1 MSVNLGTAYAEI
13 KLKSDG
19 FSSGIKQAQADL
31 DAFKAKTKLV
41 ADGFSAVGAG
51 VTKMGTSLTAAVT
64 APIAGLATAAVKTTA
79 TFDQS
84 MSKVQALSGATGK
97 DFDALRAKAIE
108 MGAKTAFSASE
119 AADAMGYMG
128 LAGWKTQEM
137 MDGLPGILDLAAA
150 SQMDLAQASD
160 MVTDFLSAFGL
171 EAKDATNMANEM
183 AYAQANS
190 NTSTQQLG
198 DAFGNCAAQ
207 MHTAGQSMETTTAL
221 LEAMANQGTKGSEAG
236 TALSAT
242 IRDLTQ
248 KMTNYS
254 DQEELAKASADGLVS
269 STGDMNDLLGRNAI
283 QIGKVLIPVSD
294 LNGNFRNLI
303 DIMGDV
309 EKATDGLGSAEKSS
323 ALMQTFTARSIKA
336 VSQVLT
342 EGTGNL
348 KSYEEALY
356 HVDGAAGDMS
366 ETMLQNLNGQLT
378 ILKSTIETLM
388 IQIGDILM
396 PTISKIV
403 ERIRQMV
410 EYFTQL
416 DDAQKKQIVKWAA
429 IAAAVGPV
437 LLIFGKLLGSVG
449 SLIKTA
455 TAIGGWASGIAKAFG
470 LIGTSSAGVGASLS
484 AIATAAAPILAV
496 VAAVAALGVAMK
508 ALYDQNG
515 AFKQSVDNLIS
526 STKKRLSGL
535 MQDAQKMINF
545 VKEKVFGIFDKLKS
559 SFDLSGLD
567 KAMGGLV
574 DAAGKLMEALE
585 PIGKFIVEILGF
597 LAIQI
602 VPVLTLVIGAI
613 NGIVHALAPMIQTI
627 KSVINIVTDVIN
639 IITGLIR
646 GLITGDFTK
655 LKNAVAS
662 LAKDIISLVKNLV
675 DIVFQFIIGF
685 VQGVVATIDTFTG
698 GMITKIVGF
707 FESLW
712 KTISNFFTVTIPQA
726 FDTFVNS
733 ILPQFIDNAK
743 NFFDKLPYN
752 LGYALGIAL
761 TKLKEWGSNALSW
774 VREAIPT
781 IIESISKFFS
791 ELPGKVQKWL
801 LEAINKVKTWG
812 RSMKTSATEI
822 GQSFVTSLVN
832 LIATLPAKI
841 WSWISKIPSKILEA
855 KGSMSNAG
863 AGLFNSLWDGMKSIW
878 SKIESWFRGVLDAVR
893 DFARRIMEGMSD
905 AEEASEGSHADG
917 LAYVPYNGYRATL
930 HEGERVLTKNEAAA
944 YNSGGNGGG
953 NTFNFYS
960 PKALN
965 PYEANRLFE
974 ETVRK
979 MDEGFD

>member
-13 KLKSDG
+13 KVKTKG
-19 FSSGIKQAQADL
+19 FSQGLKQAQADL

-51 VTKMGTSLTAAVT
+51 ATKMGKSLTAAVT

-248 KMTNYS
+248 RMTNFS

-269 STGDMNDLLGRNAI
+269 STGNINDLLGRNAI

-410 EYFTQL
+410 EYFTKL

-437 LLIFGKLLGSVG
+437 LLIFGKLLKSVG

-455 TAIGGWASGIAKAFG
+455 RAIGGWASGIAKAFG

-496 VAAVAALGVAMK
+496 VAAVAALGVAVK

-515 AFKQSVDNLIS
+515 AFKQSIDNLVNS
-526 STKKRLSGL
+526 AKKRLSGL
-535 MQDAQKMINF
+535 MQDAQKMVNF
-545 VKEKVFGIFDKLKS
+545 VKEKVFDKLKS

-585 PIGKFIVEILGF
+585 PIGKFIVEVLLVP
-597 LAIQI
+597 LAVQL
-602 VPVLTLVIGAI
+602 VPVLTSVIGII
-613 NGIVHALAPMIQTI
+613 NGIVRALVPLIQAI
-627 KSVINIVTDVIN
+627 KSVINIVTDVVN
-639 IITGLIR
+639 IITGLIK

-685 VQGVVATIDTFTG
+685 VQGVVTTIDTFTG
-698 GMITKIVGF
+698 GMITKIAGF

-733 ILPQFIDNAK
+733 TLPQFIDNAK

-752 LGYALGIAL
+752 LGYALGTAL
-761 TKLKEWGSNALSW
+761 VKLKEWGSNALSW

-801 LEAINKVKTWG
+801 LEAINKIKTWG

-855 KGSMSNAG
+855 KSSMNSAG
-863 AGLFNSLWDGMKSIW
+863 TGLFNSLWDGMKSIW
-878 SKIESWFRGVLDAVR
+878 SKIENWFRGVLDAVR